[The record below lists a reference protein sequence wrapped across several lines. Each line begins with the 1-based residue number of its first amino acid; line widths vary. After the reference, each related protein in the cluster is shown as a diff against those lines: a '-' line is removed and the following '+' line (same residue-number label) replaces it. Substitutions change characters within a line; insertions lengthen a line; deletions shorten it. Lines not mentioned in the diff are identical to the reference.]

1 MLGNKDWKSGSLPAK
16 AEKMKITFESNAAL
30 DSNQANQTPDNDFSL
45 TEASLNPEISDDKR
59 MTDEILIS
67 KDFSEN
73 QGEKEKSDLTL
84 AEIIDKMMNSE
95 GRGGILM
102 ANFQPGKF
110 TIPNPRIVT
119 RIRS

>member
-1 MLGNKDWKSGSLPAK
+1 MGNKDWKSGSLPAK

>member
-59 MTDEILIS
+59 MTDEILIY